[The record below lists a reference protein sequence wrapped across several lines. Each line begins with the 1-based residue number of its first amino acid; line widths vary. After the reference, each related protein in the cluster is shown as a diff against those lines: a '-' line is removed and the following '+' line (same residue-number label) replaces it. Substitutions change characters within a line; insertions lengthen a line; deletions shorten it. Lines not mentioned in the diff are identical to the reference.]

1 MRDIYIQYPFLG
13 YRRIH
18 KMLIDKGYMH
28 NRKKTQRLMKLA
40 GLEAIY
46 ARKNT
51 SISNKAHK
59 KYPYLLKDLAIVR
72 PNQVW
77 AVDITYIKISGGFV
91 YLVCL
96 INIFSRKIMG
106 WDLSLFLE
114 TNSCMIAASKA
125 LKHGVPEIINSD
137 QGCQFTSEA
146 WCNFWVQHHVSIS
159 MDGKGRWVDNVF
171 IERFWRSLKYES
183 IYLNSFDNVDQ
194 ARQAIATY
202 IDFYNTLRP
211 HQALG
216 YQTPDHVFYSKG
228 APFAILKTSQPSAVE
243 LTKPALS

>member
-1 MRDIYIQYPFLG
+1 MNEMRDIYIQYPFLG

-77 AVDITYIKISGGFV
+77 AVDITYIKIRGGFV

-96 INIFSRKIMG
+96 IDIFSRKIMG

-114 TNSCMIAASKA
+114 TNSCMVAANKA

-146 WCNFWVQHHVSIS
+146 
-159 MDGKGRWVDNVF
+159 
-171 IERFWRSLKYES
+171 
-183 IYLNSFDNVDQ
+183 
-194 ARQAIATY
+194 
-202 IDFYNTLRP
+202 
-211 HQALG
+211 
-216 YQTPDHVFYSKG
+216 
-228 APFAILKTSQPSAVE
+228 
-243 LTKPALS
+243 